1 MYMAENPTNAEK
13 IGQKTAKLDERDKM
27 IVNLLNRNSRLTLK
41 EISREVGL
49 SIDGVKGR
57 IDKMKETGVIEKFTI
72 IPNPKFFGFPLVSHV
87 YIRLQNITDEALKE
101 FERYLRNHSRVIV
114 LMSMVGDYDMYF
126 VILAKDTIDLNSM
139 KNEIR
144 MKFRGLIAD
153 WKEVVV
159 AKILKY
165 EEYKF

>member
-1 MYMAENPTNAEK
+1 MVENPKNAEK
-13 IGQKTAKLDERDKM
+13 IEPKTIKPDEKDRK
-27 IVNLLNRNSRLTLK
+27 IVNLLSTNSRLTLK

-57 IDKMKETGVIEKFTI
+57 IDKMKEAGVIERFTI

-87 YIRLQNITDEALKE
+87 YVKLQNITEAGLKS
-101 FERYLRNHSRVIV
+101 FESHIRNHSRVIIQ
-114 LMSMVGDYDMYF
+114 MSMIGDYDMYF
-126 VILAKDTIDLNSM
+126 VVLAKDAIDLNSM
-139 KNEIR
+139 KNDIR
-144 MKFRGLIAD
+144 MKFKDLIAE

-165 EEYKF
+165 EEYNF